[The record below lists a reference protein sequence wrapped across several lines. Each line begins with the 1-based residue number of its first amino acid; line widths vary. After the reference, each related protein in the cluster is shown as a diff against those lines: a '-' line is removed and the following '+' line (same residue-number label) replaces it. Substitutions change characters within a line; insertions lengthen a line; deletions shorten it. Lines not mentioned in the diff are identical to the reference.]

1 MNSCTATKINIETET
16 ETETGTGTSTGTST
30 GTGTGTGTDKRLSKR
45 LVILVFTAFAAAYF
59 CSALVR
65 SITATLSPVL
75 TQEFALQAR
84 DLGLLGGGY
93 FLGFAAM
100 QLPLGTWL
108 DRHGPK
114 RMLLWFLSLAVLGCL
129 AFSSAGS
136 FAWLLAARVM
146 IGMGVGACL
155 MAPLTGFRRWFDAA
169 TMLRANSWML
179 MTGSLGMLAS
189 TLPVQWLMPLT
200 GWRPLFWILAG
211 LILLS
216 MAVIGWVVPAWT
228 STTIEGDGRRAGPPQ
243 ARPAPLG
250 GREPHAVGERGGAHS
265 FKQGPRD
272 WLRQT
277 AGAAAPSGGS
287 EPREAGSVGAT
298 SSYAEIWNNRF
309 FQKMAPLAFFNYG
322 GLVAVQTL
330 WAGPWMVKVAG
341 YTALESATGL
351 FYINACML
359 VTFWGWGMLNPR
371 LARRGWQATRLIAW
385 GVPLSLLSLAVNI
398 ALGAACGWLGWAIF
412 CISSS
417 VMGLAQ
423 PAVGMAF
430 RASLAGRALSGYN
443 LVIFSGIFVVQ
454 WGIGLLVDGLQ
465 ASGWGTVASF
475 QGAMAV
481 LLCCC
486 VASYL
491 YFFRVK
497 VDNPE

>member
-1 MNSCTATKINIETET
+1 MPTSCRLTWPRLTLRACLLTSRTDAEIDTATGAQLNAQAPALPDTRVGKQAA
-16 ETETGTGTSTGTST
+16 
-30 GTGTGTGTDKRLSKR
+30 
-45 LVILVFTAFAAAYF
+45 ILLFMAFAAAYF

-100 QLPLGTWL
+100 QLPLGSWL
-108 DRHGPK
+108 DRYGPK
-114 RMLLWFLSLAVLGCL
+114 RVILWFLSLAVLGCL
-129 AFSSAGS
+129 AFSLAGS
-136 FAWLLAARVM
+136 FAGLLAARVM

-169 TMLRANSWML
+169 TLLRANSWML

-189 TLPVQWLMPLT
+189 TLPVQWLMPLI

-216 MAVIGWVVPAWT
+216 MVMIFWVVPAWT
-228 STTIEGDGRRAGPPQ
+228 STAQEAGGRSAGPPTVEK
-243 ARPAPLG
+243 PG
-250 GREPHAVGERGGAHS
+250 GTS
-265 FKQGPRD
+265 LFKQGPRD

-287 EPREAGSVGAT
+287 EPREAGSVGA
-298 SSYAEIWNNRF
+298 SYADIWKSRF
-309 FQKMAPLAFFNYG
+309 FQKMSPLAFFNYG

-341 YTALESATGL
+341 YSALESATGL

-359 VTFWGWGMLNPR
+359 VTFWSWGLLNPW

-385 GVPLSLLSLAVNI
+385 GVPLSLLALAVNI

-417 VMGLAQ
+417 VLGLAQ

-454 WGIGLLVDGLQ
+454 WGVGLLVDAFQ
-465 ASGWGTVASF
+465 ASGWGRVASF

-491 YFFRVK
+491 YFLSVK
-497 VDNPE
+497 VDNPEQ

>member
-1 MNSCTATKINIETET
+1 MNSRTDTD
-16 ETETGTGTSTGTST
+16 TGPQLSAQAPALPDTRLG
-30 GTGTGTGTDKRLSKR
+30 KRAA
-45 LVILVFTAFAAAYF
+45 ILVFMAFAAAYF

-108 DRHGPK
+108 DRYGPK
-114 RMLLWFLSLAVLGCL
+114 RMILWFLSLAVLGCL
-129 AFSSAGS
+129 AFSMAGS

-155 MAPLTGFRRWFDAA
+155 MAPLTGFRRWFDPA

-216 MAVIGWVVPAWT
+216 MAMIGWAVPRWSAFAPAAT
-228 STTIEGDGRRAGPPQ
+228 ESHAGTGT
-243 ARPAPLG
+243 ASSAASG
-250 GREPHAVGERGGAHS
+250 GI
-265 FKQGPRD
+265 
-272 WLRQT
+272 LRQAQDDRKEV
-277 AGAAAPSGGS
+277 AG
-287 EPREAGSVGAT
+287 VGA
-298 SSYAEIWNNRF
+298 SYGEIWKNRF

-359 VTFWGWGMLNPR
+359 VTFWGWGLLNPW
-371 LARRGWQATRLIAW
+371 LARRGWHATRLIAW
-385 GVPLSLLSLAVNI
+385 GVPLSLLALAANI
-398 ALGAACGWLGWAIF
+398 ALGATCGWLGWALF

-417 VMGLAQ
+417 FMGLAQ

-454 WGIGLLVDGLQ
+454 WGIGLLVDGFQ

-491 YFFRVK
+491 YFLSVK
-497 VDNPE
+497 VDNPEQ